1 MMGLTKGG
9 LIIAVIGAVS
19 LFIGAAWAHPP
30 FCICKMANA
39 TTVRCEGGFANGT
52 GVPGVRLDVVRYDES
67 VVLQTK
73 FGADSTVS
81 FRKPD
86 GEFYVLF
93 DAGPGQSFD
102 VDYKDIQ

>member
-1 MMGLTKGG
+1 MKGLRKGG
-9 LIIAVIGAVS
+9 LIIAAIGAVS

-39 TTVRCEGGFANGT
+39 TTVRCEGGFADGR
-52 GVPGVRLDVVRYDES
+52 GVPGVKLDVVRYDES
-67 VVLQTK
+67 IVLETK
-73 FGADSTVS
+73 FGPDSIVS
-81 FRKPD
+81 FRRPE